1 MSEAALSF
9 LGFGLPPEVP
19 SWGGMLS
26 REGHQY
32 MEMAR
37 QAWRS
42 GLDFARRLSST
53 LSTCLEMPSGICSI
67 RDFVVVRAVTAP
79 QENANEACSPDC
91 STPFLS
97 SNTLP
102 NRVAKPH
109 PGTWSQGQRALP
121 S

>member
-32 MEMAR
+32 MEMA

-79 QENANEACSPDC
+79 QGNANEACSPDC
-91 STPFLS
+91 STPSLRKKFS
-97 SNTLP
+97 PQSGCKT
-102 NRVAKPH
+102 H
-109 PGTWSQGQRALP
+109 PDTWSQGQRAVP

>member
-53 LSTCLEMPSGICSI
+53 LSTCLEVPSGILFDPRLRGGEGSHGAAGK
-67 RDFVVVRAVTAP
+67 RKRGLLSRLL
-79 QENANEACSPDC
+79 N
-91 STPFLS
+91 PFS
-97 SNTLP
+97 
-102 NRVAKPH
+102 
-109 PGTWSQGQRALP
+109 
-121 S
+121 